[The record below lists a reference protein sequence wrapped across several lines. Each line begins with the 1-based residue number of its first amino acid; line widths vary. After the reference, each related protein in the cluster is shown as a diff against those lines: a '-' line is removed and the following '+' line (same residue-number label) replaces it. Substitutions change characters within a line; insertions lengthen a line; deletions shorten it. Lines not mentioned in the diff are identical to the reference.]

1 MICFFGFLSKSFGP
15 DQNLFVEE
23 IQICSLGEGILLDF
37 FHRTDPVFADGRFT
51 AARNITR
58 GGWFD
63 AVVELSDGSFYRDRF
78 YYGAEVNVSLVVV
91 PHKAVRRLN
100 HPWHCV
106 CLTDNHYALNI
117 CQGCNRNYY
126 LGMMHGLA
134 LVPLVSA
141 PFQVSKAVLLL
152 GEAWTTSAK
161 LLTVYERY
169 LHVALASCLAVL
181 DIGFLVTW
189 VPKVVCELI
198 ALARS
203 GVKLTVD
210 LIMRIIER
218 FAERTFVYEAPKM
231 AAEIIERLN
240 QHNIQQVK
248 TMHRQIML
256 GEMPVP
262 EGFDPYEH

>member
-126 LGMMHGLA
+126 LGMMNSFA
-134 LVPLVSA
+134 MVPILGS
-141 PFQVSKAVLLL
+141 PFQLSSAVLKL
-152 GEAWTTSAK
+152 GEAQTSSAN
-161 LLTVYERY
+161 LLTLYERY
-169 LHVALASCLAVL
+169 FDAALTTCLALL
-181 DIGFLVTW
+181 DVNFIASWGPRVAG
-189 VPKVVCELI
+189 ELSSYV
-198 ALARS
+198 RK
-203 GVKLTVD
+203 GVSLTVD
-210 LIMRIIER
+210 MIVRIVQR
-218 FAERTFVYEAPKM
+218 YAERTIVYEAPKF
-231 AAEIIERLN
+231 AAEFIERIA
-240 QHNIQQVK
+240 HHGHRKVK
-248 TMHRQIML
+248 LLHRQMML
-256 GEMPVP
+256 GEIPVP